1 MEWPRLDMLNL
12 FINQGFFF
20 FILFNIMQNGY
31 LDYDLNIFYNQP
43 NNNSNIQITENHL
56 RYNKYLY
63 VINKMDNSNTKS
75 NLDNDLNNLA
85 SAGITMVDTFFK
97 SVGPIAKNFSEKMT
111 ELDKIIKN
119 SDKAN
124 SNATSNAT
132 PTSDFN
138 SSSAPDTASANKP
151 ISYFEHEDETALYYV
166 LDLPRVNKESCRID
180 INNNMLTVIANTDN
194 PPKNFEFLPN
204 NTLEV
209 AIQLKFAVTKNEITA
224 RNLNGALYIT
234 INKNITNNININILD

>member
-1 MEWPRLDMLNL
+1 
-12 FINQGFFF
+12 
-20 FILFNIMQNGY
+20 MQNGY

-43 NNNSNIQITENHL
+43 NNSSNIQITENHL
-56 RYNKYLY
+56 RFNKYVY
-63 VINKMDNSNTKS
+63 FINKMDNSKS
-75 NLDNDLNNLA
+75 KSDNDLNNLA
-85 SAGITMVDTFFK
+85 SAGITMVDSFFK

-119 SDKAN
+119 QE
-124 SNATSNAT
+124 
-132 PTSDFN
+132 N
-138 SSSAPDTASANKP
+138 SSFNNAEETNVPKFNKSESSSKTAAGKP
-151 ISYFEHEDETALYYV
+151 IAYFEHEDENALYYV

-180 INNNMLTVIANTDN
+180 INNNMLTVKANTDN

-204 NTLEV
+204 NTLEIV
-209 AIQLKFAVTKNEITA
+209 IPLKFAVTKNDITA